1 MKAVFRSLGLS
12 RAILPLWI
20 HLQGTLMNSIE
31 KSFGAA
37 DTRKFLRLLHR
48 FREPRLKWHLV
59 IPPVNFP
66 IPHNEQYLLS
76 LAARPCSPVISCAV
90 SYTRLLQMS
99 SNKDH
104 I

>member
-66 IPHNEQYLLS
+66 IPHNEQIPPLTGGEAMFAGDFL
-76 LAARPCSPVISCAV
+76 CSQLYPSAPDVI
-90 SYTRLLQMS
+90 Q
-99 SNKDH
+99 
-104 I
+104 